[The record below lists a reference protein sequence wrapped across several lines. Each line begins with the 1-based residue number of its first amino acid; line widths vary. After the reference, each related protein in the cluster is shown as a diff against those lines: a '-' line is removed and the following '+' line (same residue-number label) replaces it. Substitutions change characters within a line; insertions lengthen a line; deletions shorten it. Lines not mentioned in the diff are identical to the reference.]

1 MRRSRLS
8 GPESRRR
15 GRPGAGARGPPRRSQ
30 AASRPLIRNSF
41 GMNSGVPASLPW
53 PTHRFLPGPPQQGG
67 RHGRACLD
75 PRPTLNPL
83 GVGHAPP
90 APHPPAGSSQEG
102 ALWGVLAGGHCP
114 SATPAWP
121 GLARIAS
128 QQLQLPSWGWEGWG
142 GCTGPEGK
150 ARQAWRGQS
159 PPNPRFHQ
167 KRSEGGLLLG
177 RWCQSQLEHLSHWI
191 PLSCSQ
197 FPPP

>member
-8 GPESRRR
+8 GPELRRR

-30 AASRPLIRNSF
+30 AVSRPLIRNSF
-41 GMNSGVPASLPW
+41 GMNSGVPASLPR

-67 RHGRACLD
+67 RHSRACLD

-90 APHPPAGSSQEG
+90 TPHPPAWSSQEG

-114 SATPAWP
+114 SATPAGP
-121 GLARIAS
+121 GLAWTAC
-128 QQLQLPSWGWEGWG
+128 QQLQLPSWGWAGDR
-142 GCTGPEGK
+142 
-150 ARQAWRGQS
+150 ARGQGQAGLDRPAT
-159 PPNPRFHQ
+159 PPTFHQ
-167 KRSEGGLLLG
+167 KRSEEGLLG
-177 RWCQSQLEHLSHWI
+177 RRCQSQLEHLSNGL